1 MRNAGEFVISQWPS
15 KEIMMAFKE
24 KGLNVSERLN
34 AGSGMISTALDL
46 AKFDVAMDRD
56 LIISKESK
64 EAMFTPT
71 ITKGGQP
78 LPYGMGWFVQEHRGF
93 KIVWHYGNAPD
104 AYSSLML
111 KVLEE
116 EVTLILL
123 ANSDGASASLN
134 LGEGNVL
141 KSPFAAL
148 FINLFTSMKV

>member
-1 MRNAGEFVISQWPS
+1 M
-15 KEIMMAFKE
+15 KAFKE
-24 KGLNVSERLN
+24 KGLKVSERLN

-46 AKFDVAMDRD
+46 AKFGVAMDRD

-64 EAMFTPT
+64 EAMFSPT
-71 ITKGGQP
+71 ISNSGQP

-123 ANSDGASASLN
+123 ANSDGASASLK

-141 KSPFAAL
+141 KSPFAAM
-148 FINLFTSMKV
+148 FFNLFTSMKV